1 MRRENALSYYGLIAF
16 TSIIVVLGII
26 MISSASSIIAFAREK
41 DAFFYLKRQIIWTS
55 FGLIGLIIFSKFDF
69 KRLRKISFIL
79 ALISFILLVLVLF
92 IGKSAGG
99 ATRWLILAGISF
111 QPSEFAK
118 FSMIILG
125 ADLLSRIKKGKSSGE
140 NKGYRNSLIVIV
152 VINFVLIMFQPDF
165 GTAFSML
172 LSLVLLMILSGERI
186 FSLFK
191 MVLTASPFI
200 LLLILINP
208 ERLERIITFIFPS
221 KENILKGGF
230 HLNQSLIAIGS
241 GGLYGKGFGMSRQKF
256 FYLPA
261 AHTDFIF
268 AIIGEELGLVGA
280 ISVVVVFLMF
290 TYFGMKIALHSKDL
304 FGKVL
309 AAGIT
314 FMIAIQAIINMGAV
328 TGALPITGIPL
339 PLISFGG
346 TSLLFTLCEIG
357 ILLNIASDG
366 HGRYIT

>member
-16 TSIIVVLGII
+16 TFIIVLLGII

-41 DAFFYLKRQIIWTS
+41 DAFFYLKRQIAWTS
-55 FGLIGLIIFSKFDF
+55 VGFIGLIFFSKVDF
-69 KRLRKISFIL
+69 HRLRKISFVL
-79 ALISFILLVLVLF
+79 AVISLILLVLVLF
-92 IGKSAGG
+92 LGKSAGG
-99 ATRWLILAGISF
+99 ARRWLILGGISF

-125 ADLLSRIKKGKSSGE
+125 ADLLLRIRKEKPGRESKH
-140 NKGYRNSLIVIV
+140 KGYRNSLIFIV
-152 VINFVLIMFQPDF
+152 AINILLIILQPDF
-165 GTAFSML
+165 GTAFSIFL
-172 LSLVLLMILSGERI
+172 ALFLLMVLSGEKI

-191 MVLTASPFI
+191 MGIASLPVI
-200 LLLILINP
+200 LLIILINP
-208 ERLERIITFIFPS
+208 ERIERIFTFLFPD
-221 KENILKGGF
+221 KNVLGGGF

-280 ISVVVVFLMF
+280 ISVVIVFLMF
-290 TYFGMKIALHSKDL
+290 TYFGMKIALRSKDL

-328 TGALPITGIPL
+328 TGVLPITGIPL

-357 ILLNIASDG
+357 ILLNIAL
-366 HGRYIT
+366 R